1 MWFRVEL
8 LGFLGYCVCSCSCL
22 GLGFRVYG
30 GVLGF
35 RNFEALLTL
44 TLFVRGGGSV
54 EIQTSIYKF
63 VQVRV
68 PKTSTPD
75 PDRSKVERC

>member
-8 LGFLGYCVCSCSCL
+8 LGFLGFCECSCSCL

-30 GVLGF
+30 RVLG
-35 RNFEALLTL
+35 ALLTL